1 MPTLASKPAQLLRLA
16 LALTGLTAVL
26 LLQAPGARA
35 DVVVPDDQIV
45 QGSQCLGF
53 DCINNESF
61 GFDTLRLKENNTRLA
76 FDDTSLSAGFAANDW
91 ALVANANSSGGDN
104 YLAFQDITA
113 SGGATDGPN
122 AVFPLLVRA
131 GAPTNSLY
139 VAPNGRVG
147 IGTPTPGSSLA
158 VAGSLAQQ
166 IDPAALQAVQAV
178 DSAQLLASLTKL
190 PLNSWAYNADPSLR
204 HLGPTAQDFNAAF
217 GLGAK
222 DGYVAPADLS
232 GVALAASKALAVSDQ
247 AQTKALQADA
257 AKLQSHETRLQ
268 ATEATVAGLAKQNK
282 KLKKRLA
289 KLAKKVAQLSS

>member
-1 MPTLASKPAQLLRLA
+1 MPALASNPTQLLRLA
-16 LALTGLTAVL
+16 LALAALATLL
-26 LLQAPGARA
+26 LLQAAGARA

-45 QGSQCLGF
+45 QGSQCVGL
-53 DCINNESF
+53 DCVENENF
-61 GFDTLRLKENNTRLA
+61 GFDTLRFKENNTRLA
-76 FDDTSLSAGFAANDW
+76 FDDTSTSPGFAANDW
-91 ALVANANSSGGDN
+91 ALVANANSSGGDS
-104 YLAFQDITA
+104 YFAFQDITA
-113 SGGATDGPN
+113 SGGATDGPS

-139 VAPNGRVG
+139 VAANGRVG

-178 DSAQLLASLTKL
+178 DPAQLLASLTKL

-222 DGYVAPADLS
+222 DGYVSPVDLS
-232 GVALAASKALAVSDQ
+232 GVALAAGKALAVSDQ
-247 AQTKALQADA
+247 AQTKALQG
-257 AKLQSHETRLQ
+257 HETRLQ

-289 KLAKKVAQLSS
+289 KLAKKLTKLSS